1 MPDRAKDAAAAL
13 KITAQDLKKLGVI
26 DDIVNEPLGGA
37 HRQPEQAISSAGEM
51 IGRILEAFAG
61 VSPDVLRTQRREKF
75 LAIGRSI

>member
-1 MPDRAKDAAAAL
+1 L

-37 HRQPEQAISSAGEM
+37 HRQPEQAITAAGEM